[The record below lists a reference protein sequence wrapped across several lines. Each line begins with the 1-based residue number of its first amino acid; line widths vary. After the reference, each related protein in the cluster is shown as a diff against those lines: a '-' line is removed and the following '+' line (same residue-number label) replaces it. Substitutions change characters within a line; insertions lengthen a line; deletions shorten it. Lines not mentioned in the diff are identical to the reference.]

1 MPNTLTTRTTLRLS
15 QYMDKA
21 SVRPGRRVAITIS
34 VALFSLLAI
43 LVLVVAVAAFRDFG
57 A

>member
-1 MPNTLTTRTTLRLS
+1 
-15 QYMDKA
+15 MDKA
-21 SVRPGRRVAITIS
+21 SVRRGRRVAITIS

-57 A
+57 P